1 VGGVGVKP
9 IPPYRGEIMI
19 QECNTKR
26 YIYSRPVCINM
37 VKTHK
42 QLKKEMTCE
51 QTPARE
57 PVNFGR
63 VIGTCID
70 CDTNI
75 TQYINLSGGDGGS
88 EKICYP
94 CVAEHFDN
102 EKIPYD
108 EWDSIELPLSD
119 EIISKYD
126 LTPFGVK
133 ESLDCGCILID
144 WHNGEKYIHLCDD
157 HRFFITPKIIMTD
170 LEPHTCNACD
180 DSFHNFEMIMAPN
193 FLGSKDYCK
202 TCYKELADTLL
213 ETLKRLKGELNDE

>member
-26 YIYSRPVCINM
+26 YIYRLPLSIYM
-37 VKTHK
+37 EKTHK
-42 QLKKEMTCE
+42 QLKKEKTCE

-144 WHNGEKYIHLCDD
+144 WHNGLKLIHLCDH
-157 HRFFITPKIIMTD
+157 HRWNVTPKIIMSS
-170 LEPHTCNACD
+170 LEPKPCD
-180 DSFHNFEMIMAPN
+180 SCDIHVAECEMIISNKQTICLDCFDA
-193 FLGSKDYCK
+193 
-202 TCYKELADTLL
+202 
-213 ETLKRLKGELNDE
+213 RDE